1 MTMLEQ
7 TFKVIFIYFGLIFLA
22 IMFVGFLITVV
33 HVYKEFFSELFKR
46 KKGKGEDGEC

>member
-46 KKGKGEDGEC
+46 KKERSEDGEC

>member
-1 MTMLEQ
+1 MLEQ
-7 TFKVIFIYFGLIFLA
+7 TLNVIFIYFGLIFLA

-46 KKGKGEDGEC
+46 K

>member
-7 TFKVIFIYFGLIFLA
+7 TVKVIFLYFGLIFFA

-33 HVYKEFFSELFKR
+33 HVYKEFFSELFKS
-46 KKGKGEDGEC
+46 KKGRGEDGEC